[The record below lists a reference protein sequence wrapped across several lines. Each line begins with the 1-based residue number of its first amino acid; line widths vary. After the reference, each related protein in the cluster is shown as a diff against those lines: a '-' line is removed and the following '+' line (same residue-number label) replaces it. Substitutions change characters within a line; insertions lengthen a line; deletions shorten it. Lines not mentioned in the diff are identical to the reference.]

1 MVTFTAHE
9 PYAPATDPLGTT
21 TPGADDERGERLG
34 LGLAAVYGVVH
45 QSGGSIGV
53 ESEPGLGT
61 TVRIYLPA
69 AAVAAAV

>member
-1 MVTFTAHE
+1 
-9 PYAPATDPLGTT
+9 
-21 TPGADDERGERLG
+21 
-34 LGLAAVYGVVH
+34 VYGVVH